1 MPRVIHFDIHAEDV
15 ARAKKFYEG
24 VFDWKI
30 ERWEGALNYWN
41 ITTGKEGEPG
51 INGGLMKRQE
61 GNPRADTPIS
71 TYICTIEVPN
81 LDEFLHKVQKHG
93 GQVTMEKRP
102 IRGIGWFAYCLDTE
116 RNIFGIM
123 QPDKDAR

>member
-1 MPRVIHFDIHAEDV
+1 MPRVIHFDIHAEDI

-51 INGGLMKRQE
+51 INGDHLR
-61 GNPRADTPIS
+61 N
-71 TYICTIEVPN
+71 
-81 LDEFLHKVQKHG
+81 VQ
-93 GQVTMEKRP
+93 
-102 IRGIGWFAYCLDTE
+102 
-116 RNIFGIM
+116 
-123 QPDKDAR
+123 